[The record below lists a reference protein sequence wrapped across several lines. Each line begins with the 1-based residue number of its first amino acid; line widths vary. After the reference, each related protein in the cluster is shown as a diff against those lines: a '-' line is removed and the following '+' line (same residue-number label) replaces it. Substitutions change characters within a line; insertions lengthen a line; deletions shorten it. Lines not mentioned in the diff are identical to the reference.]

1 MSEIEKMKH
10 QLIEAVR
17 MSDAE
22 AAEDVIPR
30 LESLMEDWTE
40 SQVRDYLKYTLE
52 GAYSTRLP
60 LEEDQIGDEAT
71 LLVRTGQTAK
81 CIVFRRTSSG
91 IHILVNPPSMQPDPR
106 LAIESEHSPRD
117 RLVKTTTKRRNGWK
131 LPGGRANAVDIDLA
145 ETQPFPSQTGVLL
158 MTALR
163 EMTEEFGHCM
173 QVVLKHDDAHFSY
186 DASTEALIEFDMKF
200 ERPMLLLY
208 AHRTHGPEV
217 WESERVGK
225 YPGVT
230 RRSKVMFILGEVLD
244 PLQQLPLNAPV
255 YEEEQLD
262 RRPHRWW
269 PYSAVVHDDW
279 IARGILPNMQIED
292 ILPLENTPAFIPSPL
307 HRRSLLDM
315 QHWVTPE
322 GTGIRVSVNGE
333 EPRTD
338 VETSEDKTMLQ
349 RQEKLDKINIEQVK
363 HKSLRITKERKSF
376 AKLMSWPAQDEKA
389 LVDYTKV
396 RHEGGEKSAM
406 FGFRYRIPK
415 RATMLQTVYGLTA
428 LEARSR
434 LSNPKGS
441 DAKKPSDEELL
452 QELFEKEYGRQ
463 PEPFLEVDVIDKA
476 VKNWVKKNPDLAVNR
491 TNMTDFVNLW
501 LTSIQSLSLYPC
513 QECGAKAGAMCS
525 KKQHDRGELQNP
537 PRFSKDG
544 SINIGKWLQNS
555 APFFRLIE
563 KETVKEGKKTI
574 EPEKKAEY
582 KNRRQRFIE
591 KCLLPLLRKGLHK
604 QSKTT
609 STKLKGFLSKV
620 EPDSEGLQREQKEDL
635 TKVINHLDKLL
646 WTYISE
652 EGKGLGIPFVHYSRY
667 LEHFVDVEPFMA
679 LLRSDVSTARRSGT
693 NTDFGK
699 TVSPSLTQQVRLFS
713 AQRRLLHRKQ
723 EENYDRYS
731 FVETTASRNSRLL
744 WEWVTSMEA
753 SDFRTVAIDDYKTVD
768 GLHSVPVLSMEATQ
782 IDEPR
787 FRFNESDTLRTSS
800 LQERFVKTDD
810 VWWWG
815 ETCPVRQEGMEAW
828 LETASSGVGWGKLP
842 IVSPDVSLKEA
853 MDIAAM
859 SGGYVAVG
867 IDAYIWDGLQGPRN
881 QQLSRDDEAWKISE
895 SLFAD
900 DNARISKDMNENEIT
915 ITRTLPQSISQTPPL
930 FVQRR
935 LLGVLRLPLLDEA

>member
-1 MSEIEKMKH
+1 MSEIEKMKIR
-10 QLIEAVR
+10 LIEAVR
-17 MSDAE
+17 MSDAK

-30 LESLMEDWTE
+30 LESLIEDWTE

-81 CIVFRRTSSG
+81 CIVFRRTSNG

-106 LAIESEHSPRD
+106 LAIESELSPRD

-186 DASTEALIEFDMKF
+186 DTSTEALIEFDMKF
-200 ERPMLLLY
+200 ERPVLLLY

-244 PLQQLPLNAPV
+244 PLQQLPLNAPM

-292 ILPLENTPAFIPSPL
+292 ILPLENTPAFIPSPF

-322 GTGIRVSVNGE
+322 GTGILVSVNDE
-333 EPRTD
+333 EARTD

-349 RQEKLDKINIEQVK
+349 RQEKLDKINIEQLR
-363 HKSLRITKERKSF
+363 HKSLQITKERKIF
-376 AKLMSWPAQDEKA
+376 AKLMSWPAQNEKA

-434 LSNPKGS
+434 LSKPKGS

-463 PEPFLEVDVIDKA
+463 PEPFLEVDVIEEA
-476 VKNWVKKNPDLAVNR
+476 VKDWVKENPDLAMNR
-491 TNMTDFVNLW
+491 TNMIDFLNLW
-501 LTSIQSLSLYPC
+501 LTSIQSLSLYRC
-513 QECGAKAGAMCS
+513 EECGAEAGAMCS
-525 KKQHDRGELQNP
+525 KKEPNRGELQKL
-537 PRFSKDG
+537 PRFNKER
-544 SINIGKWLQNS
+544 SISIGKWLGNS
-555 APFFRLIE
+555 ASFFKKEKGYRARRLD
-563 KETVKEGKKTI
+563 
-574 EPEKKAEY
+574 
-582 KNRRQRFIE
+582 FIRE
-591 KCLLPLLRKGLHK
+591 CLMPLLRRGLFK
-604 QSKTT
+604 DSKKF
-609 STKLKGFLSKV
+609 SSVIEGFLSAIV
-620 EPDSEGLQREQKEDL
+620 PDPEGLQREQEVDL
-635 TKVINHLDKLL
+635 TSLVDRLDRFIHA
-646 WTYISE
+646 YIGQ
-652 EGKGLGIPFVHYSRY
+652 EGQGLGIPFVHRSRY
-667 LEHFVDVEPFMA
+667 LQHFVDVEPFMA

-731 FVETTASRNSRLL
+731 FVETTPSRNSRLL

-753 SDFRTVAIDDYKTVD
+753 SDFSTVAIDDYKTVD

-782 IDEPR
+782 TDEPR
-787 FRFNESDTLRTSS
+787 FRSNESDTLRTSS
-800 LQERFVKTDD
+800 LQERFVQTDD

-867 IDAYIWDGLQGPRN
+867 IDAYIWDGPQGPRN
-881 QQLSRDDEAWKISE
+881 QQLSHDDEAWKISE

>member
-1 MSEIEKMKH
+1 MSEVERMKN
-10 QLIEAVR
+10 QLIETVR

-22 AAEDVIPR
+22 VAEDVIPR
-30 LESLMEDWTE
+30 LESLMKGWTE
-40 SQVRDYLKYTLE
+40 AQVRDYLKYTLE

-60 LEEDQIGDEAT
+60 LEEDQIEDETT

-81 CIVFRRTSSG
+81 CIVFRRTPSG
-91 IHILVNPPSMQPDPR
+91 IHILVNPPSMQLDPR
-106 LAIESEHSPRD
+106 LASESEHSPRD
-117 RLVKTTTKRRNGWK
+117 RLVESTTKRRNGWK
-131 LPGGRANAVDIDLA
+131 LPGGRANAVDVALA

-163 EMTEEFGHCM
+163 EMTEEFGHCL
-173 QVVLKHDDAHFSY
+173 QVILKHNDVHISY
-186 DASTEALIEFDMKF
+186 DASAEALIEPDMKF

-208 AHRTHGPEV
+208 ADRTHGPEV
-217 WESERVGK
+217 WESERIGK

-244 PLQQLPLNAPV
+244 PLQQIPLDAPM

-279 IARGILPNMQIED
+279 IARGILPNMQVED

-315 QHWVTPE
+315 QHWVTSE
-322 GTGIRVSVNGE
+322 GTGILVSVNDKEG
-333 EPRTD
+333 RTG
-338 VETSEDKTMLQ
+338 VETSEDKTMLE
-349 RQEKLDKINIEQVK
+349 RQEKLDNIEKNIEQVG
-363 HKSLRITKERKSF
+363 HNSLPIRKEREIF

-415 RATMLQTVYGLTA
+415 RTTMLQTVYGLTA

-434 LSNPKGS
+434 LKTDGS
-441 DAKKPSDEELL
+441 DSKRFNDEELL
-452 QELFEKEYGRQ
+452 QELFVKEYGRQ
-463 PEPFLEVDVIDKA
+463 PEPLLEVDVIEKV
-476 VKNWVKKNPDLAVNR
+476 VKDWVDQNPDLAVNR
-491 TNMTDFVNLW
+491 TNMIDFLNLW
-501 LTSIQSLSLYPC
+501 LTSIQSLSLYRC
-513 QECGAKAGAMCS
+513 EECGTAEGVMCS
-525 KKQHDRGELQNP
+525 KKEPNRGELRNP
-537 PRFSKDG
+537 PRFTKDG
-544 SINIGKWLQNS
+544 SIKTGRWLQNS
-555 APFFRLIE
+555 APFFRLKK
-563 KETVKEGKKTI
+563 KET
-574 EPEKKAEY
+574 KAKY
-582 KNRRQRFIE
+582 KDRRQRFIRG
-591 KCLLPLLRKGLHK
+591 CLLPLLRRGLHK
-604 QSKTT
+604 KSKE
-609 STKLKGFLSKV
+609 SSIKLKGFLSKV
-620 EPDSEGLQREQKEDL
+620 EPDSEGSQREQEEELK
-635 TKVINHLDKLL
+635 KIINRLDKLL
-646 WTYISE
+646 WTYINQD
-652 EGKGLGIPFVHYSRY
+652 GKGLSIPFVHYSRY
-667 LEHFVDVEPFMA
+667 LQHFVDVEPFMA
-679 LLRSDVSTARRSGT
+679 FLRSDVSTARRSGA

-699 TVSPSLTQQVRLFS
+699 TVSSSLTQQVRLFS

-723 EENYDRYS
+723 EENYARYS
-731 FVETTASRNSRLL
+731 FVEATPSRNSRLL

-753 SDFRTVAIDDYKTVD
+753 SDFSTVAIDDYETVD
-768 GLHSVPVLSMEATQ
+768 GLHSVPVLSMEASQ
-782 IDEPR
+782 IDESR

-800 LQERFVKTDD
+800 LQERFVQTDD

-867 IDAYIWDGLQGPRN
+867 IDAYIWDGPQGPRN
-881 QQLSRDDEAWKISE
+881 QELSRDDEAWKISE
-895 SLFAD
+895 SLFAN
-900 DNARISKDMNENEIT
+900 DNARISEKMNENDIT

>member
-1 MSEIEKMKH
+1 MSEVKKMKKV
-10 QLIEAVR
+10 LIEAVR
-17 MSDAE
+17 TSDPEVAQ
-22 AAEDVIPR
+22 DVIPR

-60 LEEDQIGDEAT
+60 LEEDQIKDEAT

-81 CIVFRRTSSG
+81 CIVFRRTSNG

-106 LAIESEHSPRD
+106 LAIESGLSPRD

-131 LPGGRANAVDIDLA
+131 LPGGRANAVDVDLA
-145 ETQPFPSQTGVLL
+145 KTQPFPSQTGVLL

-186 DASTEALIEFDMKF
+186 DTSTEALIEFDMKF

-244 PLQQLPLNAPV
+244 PLQQLPLNAPM

-315 QHWVTPE
+315 QHWVTSE
-322 GTGIRVSVNGE
+322 GTGILVSVNDKE
-333 EPRTD
+333 DRTG
-338 VETSEDKTMLQ
+338 VETSEDKTMVE
-349 RQEKLDKINIEQVK
+349 RQEKLDTIERNIEQVG
-363 HKSLRITKERKSF
+363 HNSLPIRNEREIF
-376 AKLMSWPAQDEKA
+376 DKLMSWPAQDEKA

-415 RATMLQTVYGLTA
+415 RTTMLQTVYGLTA

-434 LSNPKGS
+434 LKTDGS
-441 DAKKPSDEELL
+441 DSKRFNDEELL
-452 QELFEKEYGRQ
+452 RELFEKEYGRQ
-463 PEPFLEVDVIDKA
+463 PEPFLEFGKIEKA
-476 VKNWVKKNPDLAVNR
+476 VKDWVKENPDLAVNR
-491 TNMTDFVNLW
+491 TNMTDFLNLW
-501 LTSIQSLSLYPC
+501 LTSIQSLSLYAC
-513 QECGAKAGAMCS
+513 NECGAYRCDVFKE
-525 KKQHDRGELQNP
+525 KPNRGELQKL
-537 PRFSKDG
+537 PRFNKEE
-544 SINIGKWLQNS
+544 SITIGKWLGNS
-555 APFFRLIE
+555 ASFFKKE
-563 KETVKEGKKTI
+563 KGYR
-574 EPEKKAEY
+574 A
-582 KNRRQRFIE
+582 RRSDFIRE
-591 KCLLPLLRKGLHK
+591 CLLPLLRQGL
-604 QSKTT
+604 SKD
-609 STKLKGFLSKV
+609 SKKFSSVMEDFLSGIV
-620 EPDSEGLQREQKEDL
+620 PDPEGLQREQEEDL
-635 TKVINHLDKLL
+635 TKLVDRLDRFIHA
-646 WTYISE
+646 YIGQ
-652 EGKGLGIPFVHYSRY
+652 EGQGLGIPFVHRSRY
-667 LEHFVDVEPFMA
+667 LQHFVDVEPFMA
-679 LLRSDVSTARRSGT
+679 FLRSDVSTARRSGA

-699 TVSPSLTQQVRLFS
+699 TVSSSLTQQVRLFS

-723 EENYDRYS
+723 EENYARYS
-731 FVETTASRNSRLL
+731 FVEATPSRNSRLL

-753 SDFRTVAIDDYKTVD
+753 SDFSTVAIDDYETVD
-768 GLHSVPVLSMEATQ
+768 GLHRVPVLSMEATQ
-782 IDEPR
+782 IDELR

-800 LQERFVKTDD
+800 LQERFVQTDD

-853 MDIAAM
+853 MDIADN
-859 SGGYVAVG
+859 VG
-867 IDAYIWDGLQGPRN
+867 
-881 QQLSRDDEAWKISE
+881 
-895 SLFAD
+895 
-900 DNARISKDMNENEIT
+900 RIRS
-915 ITRTLPQSISQTPPL
+915 SWH
-930 FVQRR
+930 
-935 LLGVLRLPLLDEA
+935 

>member
-1 MSEIEKMKH
+1 
-10 QLIEAVR
+10 
-17 MSDAE
+17 
-22 AAEDVIPR
+22 
-30 LESLMEDWTE
+30 
-40 SQVRDYLKYTLE
+40 
-52 GAYSTRLP
+52 
-60 LEEDQIGDEAT
+60 
-71 LLVRTGQTAK
+71 
-81 CIVFRRTSSG
+81 
-91 IHILVNPPSMQPDPR
+91 
-106 LAIESEHSPRD
+106 
-117 RLVKTTTKRRNGWK
+117 
-131 LPGGRANAVDIDLA
+131 
-145 ETQPFPSQTGVLL
+145 
-158 MTALR
+158 
-163 EMTEEFGHCM
+163 
-173 QVVLKHDDAHFSY
+173 
-186 DASTEALIEFDMKF
+186 
-200 ERPMLLLY
+200 
-208 AHRTHGPEV
+208 
-217 WESERVGK
+217 
-225 YPGVT
+225 
-230 RRSKVMFILGEVLD
+230 MFILGEVLD
-244 PLQQLPLNAPV
+244 PLQQLPLNAPM

-292 ILPLENTPAFIPSPL
+292 ILPLENTPAFTPSPL

-322 GTGIRVSVNGE
+322 GTGIRVSVNIE
-333 EPRTD
+333 EDRTD
-338 VETSEDKTMLQ
+338 VETSEDKTMLK
-349 RQEKLDKINIEQVK
+349 RQKKLDEIEIEQVGRN
-363 HKSLRITKERKSF
+363 SLPIRDEREIF
-376 AKLMSWPAQDEKA
+376 DNMMSWPAQDEKA

-415 RATMLQTVYGLTA
+415 RTTMLQTVYGLTA

-434 LSNPKGS
+434 LSKPKGS

-476 VKNWVKKNPDLAVNR
+476 VKKWVEKNPDLAVNR

-501 LTSIQSLSLYPC
+501 LTSIQSLSLYRC
-513 QECGAKAGAMCS
+513 EECGATAGSMCS
-525 KKQHDRGELQNP
+525 KKEPNRGELQKL
-537 PRFSKDG
+537 PRFNKVG
-544 SINIGKWLQNS
+544 SISIGKWLGNS
-555 APFFRLIE
+555 ASFFKKE
-563 KETVKEGKKTI
+563 KGYR
-574 EPEKKAEY
+574 A
-582 KNRRQRFIE
+582 RRSDFIRE
-591 KCLLPLLRKGLHK
+591 CLLPLLRQGL
-604 QSKTT
+604 SKD
-609 STKLKGFLSKV
+609 SKKFSSVIEGFLSDIV
-620 EPDSEGLQREQKEDL
+620 PNPEGLQREQEEDL
-635 TKVINHLDKLL
+635 TNLVDRLDRFIHA
-646 WTYISE
+646 YIGQ
-652 EGKGLGIPFVHYSRY
+652 EGQGLGIPFVHRSRY
-667 LEHFVDVEPFMA
+667 LQHFVDVEPFMA

-731 FVETTASRNSRLL
+731 FVEATPSRNSRLL

-753 SDFRTVAIDDYKTVD
+753 SDFSTVAIDDYQDVD

-782 IDEPR
+782 IDEQR

-800 LQERFVKTDD
+800 LQERFVQTDD

-815 ETCPVRQEGMEAW
+815 ETCPVRQEGIEAW

-867 IDAYIWDGLQGPRN
+867 IDAYIWDGPQGPRN

>member
-1 MSEIEKMKH
+1 MSEVMKMKKA
-10 QLIEAVR
+10 LIEAVR
-17 MSDAE
+17 TLDAK

-30 LESLMEDWTE
+30 LELVMEDWTE
-40 SQVRDYLKYTLE
+40 SQIRDYLKYTLE

-60 LEEDQIGDEAT
+60 LEQDQIEDEAT

-81 CIVFRRTSSG
+81 CIVFRRTPSG
-91 IHILVNPPSMQPDPR
+91 IHILVNPPSMKPDPR
-106 LAIESEHSPRD
+106 LASESKHSPRD
-117 RLVKTTTKRRNGWK
+117 RLVESTTKRRNGWK
-131 LPGGRANAVDIDLA
+131 LPGGRANGIDVALA

-158 MTALR
+158 ITALR
-163 EMTEEFGHCM
+163 EMTEEFGHCL
-173 QVVLKHDDAHFSY
+173 QVILKHNDAHISY
-186 DASTEALIEFDMKF
+186 DASAEALIEPDMKF

-208 AHRTHGPEV
+208 ADRTHGPEV
-217 WESERVGK
+217 WESERIGK

-244 PLQQLPLNAPV
+244 PLQQIPLDAPM

-279 IARGILPNMQIED
+279 IARGILPNMQVED

-315 QHWVTPE
+315 QHWVTSE
-322 GTGIRVSVNGE
+322 GTGILVSVNDE
-333 EPRTD
+333 EGRTG
-338 VETSEDKTMLQ
+338 VETSEDKTMLE
-349 RQEKLDKINIEQVK
+349 RQEKLDNIERNIEQVG
-363 HKSLRITKERKSF
+363 HNSLPIRNEREIF
-376 AKLMSWPAQDEKA
+376 DKLMSWPAQDEKA

-396 RHEGGEKSAM
+396 RHEGGEKLAM

-415 RATMLQTVYGLTA
+415 RTTMLQTVYGLTA

-434 LSNPKGS
+434 LKTDGS
-441 DAKKPSDEELL
+441 DSKRFNDEELL

-463 PEPFLEVDVIDKA
+463 PEPFLEVDLIEEV
-476 VKNWVKKNPDLAVNR
+476 VKDWVKENPDLAVNR
-491 TNMTDFVNLW
+491 TNMTDFLNLW
-501 LTSIQSLSLYPC
+501 LTSIQSLSLYHC
-513 QECGAKAGAMCS
+513 GECGAAAGTMCS
-525 KKQHDRGELQNP
+525 KKEPNRGELQKL
-537 PRFSKDG
+537 PRFNKEG
-544 SINIGKWLQNS
+544 SISIGKWLGNS
-555 APFFRLIE
+555 ASFFKKE
-563 KETVKEGKKTI
+563 KGYR
-574 EPEKKAEY
+574 A
-582 KNRRQRFIE
+582 RRSDFIRE
-591 KCLLPLLRKGLHK
+591 CLMRLLRRGLFK
-604 QSKTT
+604 DSKK
-609 STKLKGFLSKV
+609 SSSVVEGFLSGIV
-620 EPDSEGLQREQKEDL
+620 PDPEGLQREQEEDL
-635 TKVINHLDKLL
+635 TNLVDRLDRFIHA
-646 WTYISE
+646 YIGQ
-652 EGKGLGIPFVHYSRY
+652 EGKGLGIPFVHRSRY
-667 LEHFVDVEPFMA
+667 LQHFVDVEPFMA
-679 LLRSDVSTARRSGT
+679 FLRSDVSTARRSGA

-699 TVSPSLTQQVRLFS
+699 TVSSSLTQQVRLFS

-723 EENYDRYS
+723 EENYARYS
-731 FVETTASRNSRLL
+731 FVEATPSRNSRLL

-753 SDFRTVAIDDYKTVD
+753 SDFSTVAIDDYETVD
-768 GLHSVPVLSMEATQ
+768 GLHSVPVLSMEASQ
-782 IDEPR
+782 IDESR

-800 LQERFVKTDD
+800 LQERFVQTDD

-842 IVSPDVSLKEA
+842 IVSPDVRLKEA

-867 IDAYIWDGLQGPRN
+867 IDAYIWDGPQGPRN
-881 QQLSRDDEAWKISE
+881 QELSRDDEAWKISE